1 MVSKIPSGSSQLWLS
16 GLVEKRPWSP
26 LGVIVKETIGH
37 RQGREEPQEKGRSGL
52 FSALWEEVLRRLAVK
67 LLPGVTGEGG
77 QEGQCVLMQKQVGV
91 RCCVGKGVQE
101 PQDEGLE
108 VSGFGLKE
116 LCYEIGELLG
126 QRRAPTS
133 N

>member
-1 MVSKIPSGSSQLWLS
+1 MVSKIPSGSSQLWLA

-37 RQGREEPQEKGRSGL
+37 RQGRRRSGL

-101 PQDEGLE
+101 PQDEGLG

-116 LCYEIGELLG
+116 LCCEVGG
-126 QRRAPTS
+126 TS
-133 N
+133 RTKENSH

>member
-1 MVSKIPSGSSQLWLS
+1 MVSKIPSGSSQLWLA

-37 RQGREEPQEKGRSGL
+37 RQGREEPQGRRRSGG
-52 FSALWEEVLRRLAVK
+52 
-67 LLPGVTGEGG
+67 PGVTGEGG

-116 LCYEIGELLG
+116 LCCEVGG
-126 QRRAPTS
+126 TS
-133 N
+133 RTKENTH